1 MMLVIEFRYYL
12 NSNVQKLNSMILTFF
27 TINVLNIFG
36 YS

>member
-1 MMLVIEFRYYL
+1 MMLVIDFRYYL

-36 YS
+36 